1 MKKLILT
8 VVAVGLA
15 TVLATEAQAGPF
27 AWLRR
32 GHPVMVRPAPVATAR
47 PEGGYRAFSYE
58 PGPVVTMPATRGFT
72 RANRPAYTNATT
84 KALGKY

>member
-1 MKKLILT
+1 MKRLILT

-15 TVLATEAQAGPF
+15 MVLATEAQAGPF

-32 GHPVMVRPAPVATAR
+32 GRPVMVRPAPVATVRA
-47 PEGGYRAFSYE
+47 EEGYRSFSYE
-58 PGPVVTMPATRGFT
+58 PGPAVAVPATRGFT
-72 RANRPAYTNATT
+72 RAKQPGYMSATT

>member
-32 GHPVMVRPAPVATAR
+32 GRPVMVRPAPMATVRTDA
-47 PEGGYRAFSYE
+47 GYRAFSYE
-58 PGPVVTMPATRGFT
+58 PGPAVTVRAPAVR
-72 RANRPAYTNATT
+72 RNQPAFTNATT

>member
-15 TVLATEAQAGPF
+15 IVLATEAQAGPF

-32 GHPVMVRPAPVATAR
+32 GRPVMVRPAPVATVPA
-47 PEGGYRAFSYE
+47 EQGYRAFSYQ
-58 PGPVVTMPATRGFT
+58 PGPVVTAPATRGFT
-72 RANRPAYTNATT
+72 RAKQPAYMNATN
-84 KALGKY
+84 KMLGKY